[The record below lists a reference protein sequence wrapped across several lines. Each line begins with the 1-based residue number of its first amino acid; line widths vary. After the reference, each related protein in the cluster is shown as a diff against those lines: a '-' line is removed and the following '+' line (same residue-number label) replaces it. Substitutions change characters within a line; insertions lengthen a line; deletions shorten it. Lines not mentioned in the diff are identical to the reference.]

1 MRSLKAAMWPRV
13 ILHAAT
19 HCGEF
24 DSGLRSAVSV
34 YFDDFFRRQCC
45 RELGS
50 DFSFDFGL
58 FFGSVLAVRLISRD
72 CSFPGMD
79 L

>member
-1 MRSLKAAMWPRV
+1 MTACDP
-13 ILHAAT
+13 AAT

-24 DSGLRSAVSV
+24 ESGLRSAVSV
-34 YFDDFFRRQCC
+34 YFDDFFRRCY

-50 DFSFDFGL
+50 QFSFDFL
-58 FFGSVLAVRLISRD
+58 DFFFGSVLAVRLISRD